1 MSFFGLGG
9 GGIKIQVLLDGNINN
24 NIQQQQQNRA
34 VVEQKKIVPMHHM
47 PSWKLRKNPFWKISV
62 SSSNSLPTNEA
73 GLPILHAYEASQDIG
88 GKIVFLLPSGKKTDH
103 LGIKIQF
110 IGRIDM
116 GHGIHEGRP
125 HYDFISLTKELLP
138 PGSIYQAV
146 TEIPFM
152 FKHVEKEHES
162 YMGRNV
168 NVRYFVKVMIERK
181 FLPPITS
188 ETDVWVQSYGQP
200 PPQNEAI
207 KMEVGIEEC
216 LHIEFEYE
224 RRAYHLKDTITGNI
238 HFLLIRIKIKYM
250 ELAVIRREISGDG
263 VAAIAE
269 DANNKS
275 NNSSL
280 PPSGNNIFTETQ
292 TLIKYGIMDGCPFAK
307 DVIPVR
313 LSLEGIPADL
323 TPTYTSVNQRFS
335 VRYYLNLVLVD
346 EEDRR
351 YFKQQEII
359 LWRKELG

>member
-9 GGIKIQVLLDGNINN
+9 GVKIQILLDGG
-24 NIQQQQQNRA
+24 QQQQPIDGGGKNM
-34 VVEQKKIVPMHHM
+34 VVPMHHT
-47 PSWKLRKNPFWKISV
+47 PSWKLRKNPFWRISA
-62 SSSNSLPTNEA
+62 SSSSVPTNEA
-73 GLPILHAYEASQDIG
+73 GSPILHAYEASQDIG
-88 GKIVFLLPSGKKTDH
+88 GKVLLMLPSGKKVDH

-125 HYDFISLTKELLP
+125 HYDFISLTKELSP
-138 PGSIYQAV
+138 PGSIFQAM
-146 TEIPFM
+146 TEIPFL

-168 NVRYFVKVMIERK
+168 NVHYFIKVMLERK
-181 FLPPITS
+181 FLPPITQ
-188 ETDVWVQSYGQP
+188 ETDVWVQLYGQSP
-200 PPQNEAI
+200 AQNEAI
-207 KMEVGIEEC
+207 KMEVGIEDC

-224 RRAYHLKDTITGNI
+224 RRAYHLKDTIIGNI
-238 HFLLIRIKIKYM
+238 HFLLVRIKIKYM
-250 ELAVIRREISGDG
+250 ELAVIRREISGEG
-263 VAAIAE
+263 VASIMMDKE
-269 DANNKS
+269 NN
-275 NNSSL
+275 NNNTAATAGS
-280 PPSGNNIFTETQ
+280 NNIFTETQ

-323 TPTYTSVNQRFS
+323 TPTYTSVNNRFS

-351 YFKQQEII
+351 YFKQQEIV
-359 LWRKELG
+359 LWRKELGG